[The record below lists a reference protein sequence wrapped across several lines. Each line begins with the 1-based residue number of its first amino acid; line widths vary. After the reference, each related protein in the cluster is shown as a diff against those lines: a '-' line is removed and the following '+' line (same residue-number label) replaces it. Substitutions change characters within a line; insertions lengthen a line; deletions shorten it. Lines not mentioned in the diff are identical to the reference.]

1 MLQVSMLWFRSRS
14 ALVPWLCGLKDL
26 FQFAEGLRAGESWLG
41 RPGLTA
47 DRRVQHPEGHLQ
59 NSRWLDFFQAAMRHR
74 LAALYQSCMHPHW
87 PAVPWVP
94 GIADFTNIPNMGVV
108 LLSCT
113 IKTVFTI
120 PWERTRRIEGLW
132 SRSQQRTQPS
142 IPCPAWW
149 VAPSLLLACGG
160 VIINSSRRV
169 VCSMNAR
176 DVVRLVLLSAPLRLI
191 ATCAPTS
198 GVPLR
203 VNCSCGTRKQVRGPR
218 LSVRESVA
226 VCRFGIGYSQWL
238 ITSN

>member
-1 MLQVSMLWFRSRS
+1 MLQVSMLWFRSLS

-87 PAVPWVP
+87 SAVPWVP

-142 IPCPAWW
+142 IPCPAW
-149 VAPSLLLACGG
+149 VGCT
-160 VIINSSRRV
+160 
-169 VCSMNAR
+169 
-176 DVVRLVLLSAPLRLI
+176 I
-191 ATCAPTS
+191 ATAGVRRRNRQFELTGRLFDERSGCRASGVAVGATAADSDEACAPDFRRSPSCELLVRHAKAVAWTS
-198 GVPLR
+198 SLR
-203 VNCSCGTRKQVRGPR
+203 
-218 LSVRESVA
+218 
-226 VCRFGIGYSQWL
+226 
-238 ITSN
+238 